1 MYSKTLYIVLY
12 ITSPDTRYTERCSRT
27 RFPIGPHTVTDVRTH
42 NTQTASNIL
51 YRGPGILV
59 GMATGYGLDG
69 LGIESWWGAVIS
81 ALVHT
86 GPEAQPTSCTM
97 GTVSFPGMKSDRSVT
112 LTTVHL
118 LVPWSLKGRTTGCG
132 NKVTGFML

>member
-1 MYSKTLYIVLY
+1 
-12 ITSPDTRYTERCSRT
+12 
-27 RFPIGPHTVTDVRTH
+27 
-42 NTQTASNIL
+42 
-51 YRGPGILV
+51 
-59 GMATGYGLDG
+59 
-69 LGIESWWGAVIS
+69 
-81 ALVHT
+81 
-86 GPEAQPTSCTM
+86 M